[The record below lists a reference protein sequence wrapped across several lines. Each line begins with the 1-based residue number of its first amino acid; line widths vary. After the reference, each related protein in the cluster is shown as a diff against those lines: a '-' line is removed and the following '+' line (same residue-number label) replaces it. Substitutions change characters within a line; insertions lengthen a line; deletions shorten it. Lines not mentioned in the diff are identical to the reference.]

1 MSKNNDYEMA
11 FLTWHKLRPHLEQ
24 YVRVAFHFTDYEC
37 MTYPDMIPDENKD
50 ARIVKIYVGIDNLL
64 HIRFF
69 DKYKGEK
76 YNAKDQN

>member
-1 MSKNNDYEMA
+1 MYTNDEYEQV
-11 FLTWHKLRPHLEQ
+11 FLTWHKLRPTLEQ

-37 MTYPDMIPDENKD
+37 TTYPDMIPDENKD

-76 YNAKDQN
+76 RYAEE